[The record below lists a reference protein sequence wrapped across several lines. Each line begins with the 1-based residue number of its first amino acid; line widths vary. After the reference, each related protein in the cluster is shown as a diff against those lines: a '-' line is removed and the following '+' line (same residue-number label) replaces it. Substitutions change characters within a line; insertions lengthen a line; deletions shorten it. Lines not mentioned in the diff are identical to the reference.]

1 MCIRARLNY
10 SKFAVFVTCSHGI
23 KCDVSINLFRTKTG
37 QGPGII
43 KISIASSHAF
53 NFYFLSSRWP
63 AGGFKFTASICH
75 VVSWK
80 INLIPDIIYVHPGAF
95 KLFKICIEPYM
106 AISIGSQSVYNG

>member
-63 AGGFKFTASICH
+63 AGGFCHGLDMSRGLMENQFNPRYNLCASGR
-75 VVSWK
+75 V
-80 INLIPDIIYVHPGAF
+80 
-95 KLFKICIEPYM
+95 
-106 AISIGSQSVYNG
+106 